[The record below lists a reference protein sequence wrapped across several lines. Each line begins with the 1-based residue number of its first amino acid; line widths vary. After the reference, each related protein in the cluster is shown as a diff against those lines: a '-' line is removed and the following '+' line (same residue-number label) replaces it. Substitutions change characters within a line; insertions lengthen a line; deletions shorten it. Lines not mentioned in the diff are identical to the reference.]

1 MAEQTQTTPDD
12 DALKKRLLGRIAVAG
27 VAIVGLLG
35 GLAVF
40 DAMNAPPPAKVA
52 TTPTTP
58 PTPISAPAENEPV
71 KPEVT
76 KPEAVKTEEQPAESA
91 TTDKKVAA
99 EPERSESTA
108 APAFTEPKQ
117 EGKERLPTK
126 PATAQQAMHKPS
138 EPVVVPRPEP
148 GREIARSQDT
158 AAAHHAPASRP
169 LGQVVEA
176 ARQYLFQLG
185 VFNNTANAEELRAK
199 LTLAGIPAVLETRVQ
214 AGPFRTR
221 KEADDARKKLV
232 ELDMQPGPIV
242 ASKK

>member
-1 MAEQTQTTPDD
+1 MAEQAQTTPDD

-40 DAMNAPPPAKVA
+40 DAMNTPPVKVA
-52 TTPTTP
+52 AEPPTP
-58 PTPISAPAENEPV
+58 PTPISAPAESEPA
-71 KPEVT
+71 KS
-76 KPEAVKTEEQPAESA
+76 EAAKTEEKPSEAALAES
-91 TTDKKVAA
+91 KIAA

-108 APAFTEPKQ
+108 APAFTEPKV
-117 EGKERLPTK
+117 EGKERPQTK

-138 EPVVVPRPEP
+138 EPVVVPRPDP
-148 GREIARSQDT
+148 AREIARSQDA

-169 LGQVVEA
+169 LAQVVEA

-214 AGPFRTR
+214 AGPFASR

-232 ELDMQPGPIV
+232 DLDMQPGPIV
-242 ASKK
+242 ATKK

>member
-1 MAEQTQTTPDD
+1 MAMAEQTQTTPDD

-40 DAMNAPPPAKVA
+40 DAMNTPPPAEVA
-52 TTPTTP
+52 AVP
-58 PTPISAPAENEPV
+58 PKPISAPAENEA
-71 KPEVT
+71 T
-76 KPEAVKTEEQPAESA
+76 KPEALKTEETPAES
-91 TTDKKVAA
+91 TTADNKVAA
-99 EPERSESTA
+99 EPERTESAA
-108 APAFTEPKQ
+108 APALAEPKQ
-117 EGKERLPTK
+117 AAKEKLPTK
-126 PATAQQAMHKPS
+126 PATARQAMHKPS

-148 GREIARSQDT
+148 AREIARSQDAT
-158 AAAHHAPASRP
+158 AAHHAPASRP
-169 LGQVVEA
+169 LTQVVEA

-214 AGPFRTR
+214 AGPFKSL
-221 KEADDARKKLV
+221 KEADDAHKKLV
-232 ELDMQPGPIV
+232 ELGMQPGPII